1 MYGQGRT
8 LSVSKMPSKYTLRV
22 FSENAY
28 YHVFNRGV
36 EKRIIFNND
45 SDYKLFLHLLKFY
58 LSPQNEAITH
68 PLEDYPEPN
77 IKPVKTRPLTNLH
90 REVELVAYCLMP
102 NHFHLLIK
110 QLTRNG
116 MTKLMRSLST
126 TYTMYFNKKY
136 QRVGSLFQ
144 GKYKAALINQDSY
157 LLHLSRYVHLNP
169 ITAGLLTGSD
179 PVRWPYSSYQYYLGY
194 KKADWVK
201 PEIVLKFFERPDWSP
216 IPAERFSTYSDFV
229 KAGIQNPTKDIE
241 KLIIED
247 E

>member
-1 MYGQGRT
+1 
-8 LSVSKMPSKYTLRV
+8 MPSKYTLRI

-36 EKRIIFNND
+36 EKRTIFTDD
-45 SDYKLFLHLLKFY
+45 SDYKTFLHLLKFY

-68 PLEDYPEPN
+68 PFKDYPYMPPN
-77 IKPVKTRPLTNLH
+77 IKPVRIRPFTNLH
-90 REVELVAYCLMP
+90 REIELIAYCLMP

-110 QLTRNG
+110 QVTRDG

-144 GKYKAALINQDSY
+144 GKYKAALVTQDNY
-157 LLHLSRYVHLNP
+157 LLHLSRYIHLNP
-169 ITAGLLTGSD
+169 LLSGLMTGSD
-179 PVRWPYSSYQYYLGY
+179 PVNWPYSSYQYYIGH

-201 PEIVLKFFERPDWSP
+201 PEIVLKFFERLDWSP
-216 IPAERFSTYSDFV
+216 IPSEKFSTYSDFV
-229 KAGIQNPTKDIE
+229 KAGIKNPAKDIE